1 VILIAYDGSSDARSA
16 IDRAGELLSGEP
28 ATVLT
33 VWQPFIDVMARTGAG
48 LGLAPGIV
56 DFEEID
62 RVYEQSA
69 RARAAEGVE
78 RARRAGLNA
87 QPRTRARNTTIAE
100 AVLAEADEDGARAI
114 ILGTRGLTGIKS
126 LWLGSVSHAVLQH
139 ADRPVIVVPSPDVA
153 RARGPPTVSDPGGP
167 RLATIMTT
175 TRHAERLEHGVCSLR
190 RVGVGMVEHL
200 ERPLVLGNLDR
211 EGIAGPVVV
220 DGDEHAPIALTPQQ
234 PNVDVAVHAAVQLA
248 HRSQQ
253 LGGHVITPASG

>member
-1 VILIAYDGSSDARSA
+1 MILIAYDGSSDARSA

-153 RARGPPTVSDPGGP
+153 R
-167 RLATIMTT
+167 
-175 TRHAERLEHGVCSLR
+175 ER
-190 RVGVGMVEHL
+190 
-200 ERPLVLGNLDR
+200 
-211 EGIAGPVVV
+211 A
-220 DGDEHAPIALTPQQ
+220 
-234 PNVDVAVHAAVQLA
+234 A
-248 HRSQQ
+248 HRR
-253 LGGHVITPASG
+253 